1 MEPLIKLTG
10 KGQTFRWG
18 AEEQAAFNELK
29 RAFIRE
35 PALAN
40 FDPELETIIEVDAST
55 WATGGVMS
63 QYGRDEILHA
73 VAYFSAKN
81 TPAEVNY
88 TIHDKELLVVVKCLL
103 EWEQTLKLAKKFV
116 VVTDYKNLEYF
127 CHSRILSER
136 HVRWS
141 SLLS

>member
-55 WATGGVMS
+55 
-63 QYGRDEILHA
+63 
-73 VAYFSAKN
+73 
-81 TPAEVNY
+81 
-88 TIHDKELLVVVKCLL
+88 
-103 EWEQTLKLAKKFV
+103 
-116 VVTDYKNLEYF
+116 
-127 CHSRILSER
+127 
-136 HVRWS
+136 
-141 SLLS
+141 

>member
-63 QYGRDEILHA
+63 
-73 VAYFSAKN
+73 
-81 TPAEVNY
+81 
-88 TIHDKELLVVVKCLL
+88 
-103 EWEQTLKLAKKFV
+103 
-116 VVTDYKNLEYF
+116 
-127 CHSRILSER
+127 
-136 HVRWS
+136 
-141 SLLS
+141 